1 MAPFPASPMADIG
14 VFFFFSVVR
23 VGEDLYEDLRGL
35 PRATQGQ
42 AWNTRELQYNNQK
55 IKEAQMEKAGQSG
68 DKKSLLLKKCNV

>member
-1 MAPFPASPMADIG
+1 MAPFPASPTPDKS

-23 VGEDLYEDLRGL
+23 VGEDLYDDLRGL

-55 IKEAQMEKAGQSG
+55 IKETQMGKVGES
-68 DKKSLLLKKCNV
+68 